1 VSYVITI
8 QRRDHPLSVGEIERA
23 MSGDPEFVAVGTGC
37 WQWAAAPTGAELFL
51 NSGEDNLWTDGGRGW
66 TAPVAL
72 DKLRSLA
79 KALDARVLGEE
90 GEELTENAPATGQP
104 TKPTG
109 ALLTLII
116 TVALVPLIG
125 LVAIIRL
132 PLVLWRIVRPK

>member
-1 VSYVITI
+1 MN
-8 QRRDHPLSVGEIERA
+8 RD
-23 MSGDPEFVAVGTGC
+23 MEFVAVGTGC
-37 WQWAAAPTGAELFL
+37 WQWSVAPAGAELFL

-66 TAPVAL
+66 TTPVAL

-90 GEELTENAPATGQP
+90 GEELAESAPATVQP

-109 ALLTLII
+109 LLLTLII
-116 TVALVPLIG
+116 TVALVPLIA